1 MRLLH
6 FSDVH
11 IPSPRGAVP
20 VAAIASR
27 RLMGM
32 VNYRLRRRHRYLD
45 APRKLAELADAVR
58 RWEVDVVLC
67 TGDYT
72 IVGTNGELEHARRCV
87 QPIVDA
93 APAMVTVYGNH
104 DVYMPDSL
112 ASFER
117 HFGDL
122 LVTDLP
128 EVAVDG
134 RWPMVR
140 FFGERVA
147 IVCIDSARPKPD
159 LLRSTGRV
167 SEAQLDALP
176 SVLRHPRMS
185 GRFVFVLTHYAP
197 RLANGQ
203 PDKASHGL
211 ENADALLRASDGPRG
226 AMLFGHVHRRYHV
239 RVPETSL
246 TLFDSG
252 STTMKGHEGL
262 WVFDVGD
269 ERVVATPGI
278 YAGGYVLRE
287 SERVVLP

>member
-11 IPSPRGAVP
+11 VPAPRGTVSARVL
-20 VAAIASR
+20 ASR
-27 RLMGM
+27 RLMGL
-32 VNYRLRRRHRYLD
+32 VNYRLRRRHRYVD
-45 APRKLAELADAVR
+45 APRKLAELAEAVR

-72 IVGTNGELEHARRCV
+72 IVGTDRELAHARRCV

-93 APAMVTVYGNH
+93 AGAWVTVYGNH

-122 LVTDLP
+122 LSTDLP

-147 IVCIDSARPKPD
+147 VVCVDSARPKPD
-159 LLRSTGRV
+159 LVRSTGRV
-167 SEAQLDALP
+167 PQAQLDALP
-176 SVLRHPRMS
+176 RVLAHPRLE
-185 GRFVFVLTHYAP
+185 GRFVFLMTHYAP
-197 RLANGQ
+197 RLANGE
-203 PDKASHGL
+203 PDKATHGL

-226 AMLFGHVHRRYHV
+226 AMLFGHVHHRYHV

-246 TLFDSG
+246 TLFDAG

-262 WVFDVGD
+262 WVFDVED
-269 ERVVATPGI
+269 DRIVATPGA
-278 YAGGYVLRE
+278 YRGGFVLCE
-287 SERVVLP
+287 HEQLTL